1 MLPCEI
7 GRPIEAGE
15 FGNEPHGRSVPD
27 AYGEQIDGKSA
38 ASPVKEARYQGEC
51 EQQDEIVGEEPP
63 LAVVGD
69 LKPRDVPEEGGETCL
84 HVGIVQCD
92 GDGHDDGKDL
102 EVGNVEALDFGER
115 KVGE

>member
-1 MLPCEI
+1 M
-7 GRPIEAGE
+7 GE
-15 FGNEPHGRSVPD
+15 LGNEPHGRSVPD
-27 AYGEQIDGKSA
+27 AYGEQIDGKGA
-38 ASPVKEARYQGEC
+38 ASPVKETRYQGEC

-69 LKPRDVPEEGGETCL
+69 LEAGHVPEEGGETCL
-84 HVGIVQCD
+84 HAGVAQHK

-115 KVGE
+115 EVGE